1 MNNKILAIALSIIA
15 VIVVIYQI
23 FLREDDDTTPKNK
36 QNQFVKNVAPQNTQP
51 VIDENSD
58 TFDNNDNNDL
68 TNNMIIDLYSPQLL
82 KKVKPYI
89 KNKNKELMNSYGTNI
104 FGYKKK
110 NIEKTDKEEIE
121 QKIPILKLDGIVELI
136 KDKISI
142 AIINNRLYK
151 KGEIIKNA
159 IILKIEKDKVLL
171 KFNNETIIL
180 TVDHGTYK
188 GWIKKNGG
196 NL

>member
-15 VIVVIYQI
+15 VIVVVYQI
-23 FLREDDDTTPKNK
+23 FLREDDDNTPKNK
-36 QNQFVKNVAPQNTQP
+36 QNQFVKTVAPQNTQP
-51 VIDENSD
+51 IINENSD
-58 TFDNNDNNDL
+58 TFDNNDNNL
-68 TNNMIIDLYSPQLL
+68 ANSMIIDLYSPQLL
-82 KKVKPYI
+82 KKVKQYI
-89 KNKNKELMNSYGTNI
+89 KKKNKELINAFGTNI

-110 NIEKTDKEEIE
+110 IIEKTDKEEIE

-142 AIINNRLYK
+142 AIINNRLYR

-159 IILKIEKDKVLL
+159 IILKIEKDKVFL